1 MTAANH
7 IREVLRADL
16 KTAMIERRADDVS
29 LIRTLI
35 AAIDNAEAVALPQGA
50 KPADSA
56 SFASGGAEAARKVLG
71 EGDVAAVLRAEVA
84 SRQLAAAE
92 IRQRGNAVEADQLDN
107 EANRVAAYLGHFNE
121 APLPSPSD

>member
-7 IREVLRADL
+7 IRDVLRADL
-16 KTAMIERRADDVS
+16 KTAMVEHRADDVS

-35 AAIDNAEAVALPQGA
+35 AAIDNAEAVDLPEGA
-50 KPADSA
+50 TSA
-56 SFASGGAEAARKVLG
+56 EVPRKVLG

-84 SRQLAAAE
+84 SRQLAAAQ
-92 IRQRGNAVEADQLDN
+92 IRERGGTAEADRLDN
-107 EANRVAAYLGHFNE
+107 EANRLAAYLGHFNQ